1 MAVPSPLG
9 RRQTVAALLTLTFV
23 TAMLAGAAAGAGIL
37 QWSPT
42 AVIALAAVLVAVV
55 AGALVAANPQVTGS
69 SPRARRSP
77 STTLSV

>member
-9 RRQTVAALLTLTFV
+9 RRQTVAALS
-23 TAMLAGAAAGAGIL
+23 AAGAGIL

-69 SPRARRSP
+69 SPRARHSP

>member
-9 RRQTVAALLTLTFV
+9 RRQTVAALS
-23 TAMLAGAAAGAGIL
+23 AAGAGIL

-55 AGALVAANPQVTGS
+55 AGALG
-69 SPRARRSP
+69 PRIRR
-77 STTLSV
+77 